1 MWDAG
6 SKSSGRKES
15 DDLAGQDCR
24 LSKKIPD
31 AMLGMIWSRSRV
43 LCMVR
48 KLLYR
53 GQEAWIVVLQGL
65 TG

>member
-1 MWDAG
+1 
-6 SKSSGRKES
+6 
-15 DDLAGQDCR
+15 
-24 LSKKIPD
+24 
-31 AMLGMIWSRSRV
+31 MLGMIWSRSRV

-65 TG
+65 TGGLRTLKIKWNTAIRRTIRME